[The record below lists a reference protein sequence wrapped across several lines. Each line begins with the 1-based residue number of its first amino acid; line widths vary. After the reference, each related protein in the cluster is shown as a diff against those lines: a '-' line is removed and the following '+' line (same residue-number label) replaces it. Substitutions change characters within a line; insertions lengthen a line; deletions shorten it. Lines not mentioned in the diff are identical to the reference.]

1 MSIYI
6 ILYFKQFFNP
16 IFNFFTL
23 EKDIMK
29 NGQKPLFTGACTA
42 LITPFK
48 NGEIDYK
55 SLKNLIE
62 FQISSGIDALLINGT
77 TGESATLSECEKR
90 ELISFAVREVAH
102 RVPLIAGTGSNSTK
116 KAIQL
121 SQFACDV
128 GVDSV
133 LVVTPYY
140 NKASADGL
148 LKHYEAIANEIDIPL
163 ILYNVPSR
171 TGVNIPLPVYE
182 KLSEHKNITAVK
194 EASPSISDF
203 ARLSE
208 KCNKKLDLYSG
219 NDDLILPTLSLGGK
233 GVISVISNI
242 LPKETKEICRLWFY
256 GKIKEATELQLK
268 LLPLINAIFSEV
280 NPIPIKTLLANEG
293 FCNEEFRLPL
303 CRMDEN
309 KKRELVD
316 IFKKF

>member
-1 MSIYI
+1 
-6 ILYFKQFFNP
+6 
-16 IFNFFTL
+16 
-23 EKDIMK
+23 MK
-29 NGQKPLFTGACTA
+29 NGQKPLFMGACTA

-77 TGESATLSECEKR
+77 TGESATLSKCEKR

-116 KAIQL
+116 KAIHL

-128 GVDSV
+128 GADSV

-182 KLSEHKNITAVK
+182 KLAQHKNITAVK
-194 EASPSISDF
+194 EANPSISDF

-242 LPKETKEICRLWFY
+242 LPKETKEICRLWFD
-256 GKIKEATELQLK
+256 GKIKEATELQLE